1 MADNKKYYWFKFKED
16 FFRNKIIKKLRKI
29 AGGDTYTIIYLEM
42 QLLSL
47 KNGGVLIFEGVE
59 DTFAD
64 ELALE
69 LDEDVENVKVTL
81 MFLLKNGLIEETE
94 NDHYI
99 LPETINCIGSE
110 GASAERVRRHR
121 KLKSEKQKALQ
132 CNTSV
137 TTCNTEID
145 IEKDIDKDLDK
156 EKKKDSKKSI
166 GEYKNVKLTEKEL
179 QSLRSDYGDDL
190 TKQLIT
196 YLDEYIEMKG
206 YKAKSHYLC
215 IKKWVIK
222 AVKEQG
228 TKKGREPIRKEI
240 VPEWF
245 DKRIEKEPMSPEE
258 QAKIDELFAQFKQDE
273 PKTVKTKKEDKPISY
288 QEYLDSYK
296 ENDDGKEDWR
306 KEAEELRQKLNEKY

>member
-1 MADNKKYYWFKFKED
+1 MGINKKYFWFKFKED
-16 FFRNKIIKKLRKI
+16 FFRDKKIKKLRKI

-59 DTFAD
+59 ENFAE

-69 LDEDVENVKVTL
+69 LDEDVENVKITL
-81 MFLLKNGLIEETE
+81 MFLLKNGLIEETDQ
-94 NDHYI
+94 NHYT
-99 LPETINCIGSE
+99 LPQTVDCIGSE
-110 GASAERVRRHR
+110 TASTIRSRKSRALKHER
-121 KLKSEKQKALQ
+121 EQKMLQ
-132 CNTSV
+132 CNTNA
-137 TTCNTEID
+137 TKCNTEID
-145 IEKDIDKDLDK
+145 IEKDLDKDLDK
-156 EKKKDSKKSI
+156 SNKEKKKESKTAI

-222 AVKEQG
+222 AVNEQG
-228 TKKGREPIRKEI
+228 NKKGREPIRKE
-240 VPEWF
+240 VLPEWF
-245 DKRIEKEPMSPEE
+245 NKKVEKQQNTPEE
-258 QAKIDELFAQFKQDE
+258 QAEIDKLFAK
-273 PKTVKTKKEDKPISY
+273 Y
-288 QEYLDSYK
+288 
-296 ENDDGKEDWR
+296 ENDEGKEDWR
-306 KEAEELRQKLNEKY
+306 KEAEKLRQELNEKY

>member
-94 NDHYI
+94 TDHYI

-132 CNTSV
+132 GNTSV

-166 GEYKNVKLTEKEL
+166 GEYKNVKLTDKEL

-245 DKRIEKEPMSPEE
+245 NKKIEKEQMEPN
-258 QAKIDELFAQFKQDE
+258 ELAE
-273 PKTVKTKKEDKPISY
+273 LERELKEF
-288 QEYLDSYK
+288 
-296 ENDDGKEDWR
+296 NNDGKEDWR